1 VHRRW
6 RKLFPGLC
14 AAGVLA
20 GCQTYEAEPLDLPS
34 HRAEWLGRDP
44 GAPGVREFAAR
55 LAAEGAAL
63 ARPFEL
69 SDGLELR
76 EAEAIALF
84 YNPDLRI
91 ARLRAGVT
99 AATVENSG
107 LWADP
112 TLAVDTMRILQSV
125 DEPWKIFASVGFTLP
140 ISGRLGAETARAGAE
155 HAAELARVASD
166 EWTVR
171 VSLRAAWAEWSAAS
185 AKAVATRD
193 FMRRL
198 DRVVGIA
205 EQLRAAGELSA
216 SEARPFLVERAT
228 RRADLRALE
237 GEVAAGELMI
247 KSLMG
252 LAPTAAL
259 TLTPA
264 IGTSTKG
271 GAEGV
276 TPDSPAMLV
285 AAAEY
290 EVSERALA
298 LEIRKQY
305 PDLTIGPGYASEQDV
320 PEALLSLSL
329 PLPVLNAN
337 RQSIAEA
344 RARRAL
350 ARVTFDAAYER
361 LSGQF
366 AVARA
371 KYEAALAQREQL
383 ESEVVPLVDA
393 QFDEATR
400 IAELGEVNTMLLL
413 DTLTRQYEAKLR
425 VVDARLAESMA
436 MTREQELTGPPG
448 ASSTAEGD
456 SAAAGGKGGTR

>member
-1 VHRRW
+1 M
-6 RKLFPGLC
+6 
-14 AAGVLA
+14 A
-20 GCQTYEAEPLDLPS
+20 D
-34 HRAEWLGRDP
+34 
-44 GAPGVREFAAR
+44 
-55 LAAEGAAL
+55 
-63 ARPFEL
+63 ARPFDL
-69 SDGLELR
+69 SDGLDLR

-91 ARLRAGVT
+91 ARLRVGVT

-155 HAAELARVASD
+155 HAAELARVAAE
-166 EWTVR
+166 EWNVR
-171 VSLRAAWAEWSAAS
+171 VSLREAWATWSAAS
-185 AKAVATRD
+185 AKAVATKD

-216 SEARPFLVERAT
+216 SESRPFLVERAT

-237 GEVAAGELMI
+237 GEVAAGELTI

-264 IGTSTKG
+264 IGTSTRG
-271 GAEGV
+271 GAEAI
-276 TPDSPAMLV
+276 TPDCPAMLV

-337 RQSIAEA
+337 RQAIAEA

-350 ARVTFDAAYER
+350 ARVAFDAAYER
-361 LSGQF
+361 LSGQL

-371 KYEAALAQREQL
+371 KYEAAIAQREQL
-383 ESEVVPLVDA
+383 ESEVVPLVDS
-393 QFDEATR
+393 QFDEATK
-400 IAELGEVNTMLLL
+400 IAELGEVNTLMLL

-448 ASSTAEGD
+448 TSNITDGD